1 MPQGEG
7 VFQIW
12 STTYKIVNFNE
23 TINRGNTKIIIFA
36 LSQGEG
42 HFGFEA
48 LYKIVIFL

>member
-1 MPQGEG
+1 MRACFKSGAPHIKYLILMKGSIEG
-7 VFQIW
+7 
-12 STTYKIVNFNE
+12 T
-23 TINRGNTKIIIFA
+23 TKIIIFA